1 MKELLTKLAA
11 FQQECPVILKDTKAK
26 NYNYADLPAILA
38 VINPLLNKHR
48 LMFTQPLEY
57 DQGKRFIRTIIYDLE
72 SGETLESRVDIPEV
86 SFNYVNDKGDTIGL
100 MNDYQAL
107 GSGITYMRRYALSS
121 VLGIV
126 TDKDTDAQGEQVKPK
141 ATKKEDNELPWM
153 TEKQFYSASQRIKEA
168 NPYVTINDGDDQL
181 SLTPVEFVE
190 KLTKTYRMKKSYL
203 DALNTDV
210 EFQTTLMKP
219 QMTPDLSET

>member
-57 DQGKRFIRTIIYDLE
+57 DQGNRFIRTIIYDLE

-141 ATKKEDNELPWM
+141 ANESELPWM

-168 NPYVTINDGDDQL
+168 DPYVTINDGDDQL
-181 SLTPVEFVE
+181 SLTPAEFVE